1 VTASR
6 FVVQLH
12 NATTLHL
19 DLRIRADGILQSWA
33 VPKGPSLDPRV
44 RRLAVPTED
53 HALPAGDYEGV
64 RAGPGRHMAP
74 AR

>member
-1 VTASR
+1 MPD
-6 FVVQLH
+6 F
-12 NATTLHL
+12 
-19 DLRIRADGILQSWA
+19 DLRIQAGGILRSWA

-64 RAGPGRHMAP
+64 RAGAP
-74 AR
+74 WTLAR